1 MLKGRAQKK
10 SDIPTGTNEMTDQE
24 KHGFAA
30 KGVLSL
36 PDFALSTNGIHS

>member
-10 SDIPTGTNEMTDQE
+10 YDIPTGTYDMTDQE

-36 PDFALSTNGIHS
+36 PDFALSTNSIHT